1 MTTKERIAI
10 IEAGMSGLSAAI
22 YLQHGEYQVAIFGKN
37 LSGKLDVYTFDLGPT
52 IVMWLQAYRELLTIT
67 GRGPEDYSPT

>member
-1 MTTKERIAI
+1 MTAKERIAI
-10 IEAGMSGLSAAI
+10 IGAGIGGLSAAI
-22 YLQHGEYQVAIFGKN
+22 RLQHAGYQVEIFGKN